1 MIGSNFRFGEI
12 ESAIGL
18 HQIDKIKNRVKF
30 CQNIAN
36 IITRG
41 LKNLKGLRTPIVK
54 IIVLILITFMD

>member
-41 LKNLKGLRTPIVK
+41 LKTLK
-54 IIVLILITFMD
+54 D